1 MKNNVHTVKEMLW
14 RAART
19 FIQAF
24 IAYVAANM
32 VAMLSGITEP
42 EVFKQAVLGLIISAV
57 SAGLAALMNL
67 PTPIEQEADDGDS
80 E

>member
-1 MKNNVHTVKEMLW
+1 MNGHTHSTKEMLW
-14 RAART
+14 RAGRT
-19 FIQAF
+19 FLQAF
-24 IAYVAANM
+24 VAYIAANM

-42 EVFKQAVLGLIISAV
+42 EVLKQAILGLIISAV

-67 PTPIEQEADDGDS
+67 PSHNNEEENDGDS